1 MRYVQTKDGAF
12 VRHVYD
18 VEPTRWDDEN
28 FCRVRNLTDEQVVA
42 FGVSKLRPVTP
53 PSYDRAT
60 QTLDEGDA
68 VFIDGAWFQNW
79 VVSDLEPEAVEALRA
94 NLFAAIRIERNAK
107 LSASDWTQLP
117 DAPVDALAWAEYR
130 QTLRD
135 ITETADPFAVVWP
148 DAPNP

>member
-1 MRYVQTKDGAF
+1 MRYVQAKDGAF

-18 VEPTRWDDEN
+18 VEPTQWDNDN

-42 FGVSKLRPVTP
+42 FGVSKLCPVTP

-68 VFIDGAWFQNW
+68 VLIDGAWCQNW
-79 VVSDLEPEAVEALRA
+79 VVSDLETEAVEALRA
-94 NLFAAIRIERNAK
+94 NLFAAIRTERNAK

-130 QTLRD
+130 QALRD
-135 ITETADPFAVVWP
+135 ITDTADPFAVVWP
-148 DAPNP
+148 DAPKP